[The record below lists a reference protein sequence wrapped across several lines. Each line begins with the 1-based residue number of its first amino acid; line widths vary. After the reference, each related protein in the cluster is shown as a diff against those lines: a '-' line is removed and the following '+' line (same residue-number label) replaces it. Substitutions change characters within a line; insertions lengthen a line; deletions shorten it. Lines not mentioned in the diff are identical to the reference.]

1 MPFLEDYV
9 LLEELGQGGFATVYK
24 VKHRQLGYIRAVR
37 VIHQLI
43 AQGENDATYQKFLRE
58 CRILLRLGN
67 GNHPNIVH
75 VYQPL
80 LRLQK
85 AVVEMD
91 YIDGENLDHYIKIH
105 SGFVP
110 ASEVI
115 RLVSDIGSA
124 LAYCHE
130 DIYQFCMDRE
140 EDNLQDDPEDGS
152 KVLIDDATRAR
163 LIEKYRVIH
172 NDLHS
177 GNVIRRHNGSY
188 VLLDFGLAI
197 DGDEVVRSSR
207 AVNGAP
213 EFKAPEKW
221 DDESLLTPQSD
232 IYSFG
237 VMLYEYMTG
246 RVPFPIKKGKAL
258 SLQDLFRLGNAHKT
272 QIPDSIYELRKASYE
287 AANPGKTYERDYPQ
301 WLEDLVMKC
310 LEKKPED
317 RFKNGKELY
326 DFAIAHMEQDRSGAL
341 LEAIENL
348 KAENADLK
356 AENEALKAENAGL
369 KTEMAALKPEEEYME
384 ITDSSDDSQSGS
396 DSHSDSD
403 SQSDTSDDTTKK
415 SDRGWLWW
423 LLSGVAIVVC
433 IGVFGYLKFFSWDEP
448 TGYHEGHGYVDLG
461 LPSGLKWATCNV
473 SASGSS
479 DYGDYFAW
487 GKTSPKSTDVSDNHK
502 VWGDI
507 SGNPSLDAA
516 AAKWGGGWR
525 MPTKAEFQELIDNCT
540 WTWTT
545 HGGHHGYKVTGP
557 NGNSIF
563 LPAAGWL
570 DDGRSNIQ
578 SDVRGSYWS
587 SNEDSYLSFT
597 YDVIMV
603 RECSPEDGH
612 SIRPVIRFDE
622 ASYEDLSNS
631 GRANCYIV
639 SENGS
644 YKFPT
649 VKGNS
654 SDSVGDVKSVEVLW
668 ESFGTS
674 TSPEVGDLIKS
685 VSYSDGY
692 ITFQT
697 ADTFK
702 EGNAVIAARNA
713 SGTILWSWHIWLTD
727 QPGKCVYANNAGTMM
742 DRNLGATSATPG
754 DVGALGLLYQWGR
767 KDPFLGSSS
776 ISSSV
781 EAKSTITWP
790 SAVSSS
796 SSRGTVA
803 YATEHPTTIITGNSD
818 NEDWYYSGS
827 SSTNN
832 TRWRSTKTIYDPC
845 PAGWHVPDGGSYG
858 VWNKAGF
865 PEGENAHTYDSH
877 CKGMIFGSGISSPA
891 TWYSAAGFRD
901 ENDGSLAGVGYG
913 GYYWSVTPQ
922 SKYAHGLSVVHI
934 GYVAPTTFT
943 SRANGRSV
951 RCLQE

>member
-75 VYQPL
+75 IYQPL

-91 YIDGENLDHYIKIH
+91 YIDGEDLSHYLKNC

-110 ASEVI
+110 VHEVI
-115 RLVSDIGSA
+115 RLVSDISSA

-130 DIYQFCMDRE
+130 DIYRFCMDRA

-152 KVLIDDATRAR
+152 TVLIDDATRAR

-177 GNVIRRHNGSY
+177 GNVIRRGNGSY

-258 SLQDLFRLGNAHKT
+258 SLQDLFLLGNAHKT
-272 QIPDSIYELRKASYE
+272 QVPDSIYELRKAAYE

-326 DFAIAHMEQDRSGAL
+326 DFAIAHMEEDRFGAL

-348 KAENADLK
+348 KTENADLK

-369 KTEMAALKPEEEYME
+369 KAENQALRAEIAAHKPEEERLE
-384 ITDSSDDSQSGS
+384 ITDSSDDS
-396 DSHSDSD
+396 H
-403 SQSDTSDDTTKK
+403 SDTSDDTTKK
-415 SDRGWLWW
+415 YDRWLWW
-423 LLSGVAIVVC
+423 MVAGLVAVVVC
-433 IGVFGYLKFFSWDEP
+433 LAAFGYSKHFSWDEP
-448 TGYHEGHGYVDLG
+448 TGYHEGYGYVDLG
-461 LPSGLKWATCNV
+461 LPSGLKWATCNMG
-473 SASGSS
+473 ASGSS

-487 GKTSPKSTDVSDNHK
+487 GKTSPKSTDVSDYHK

-525 MPTKAEFQELIDNCT
+525 MPTKAEFQELQDNCT

-563 LPAAGWL
+563 LPSSASITGTEVNGKGEWGDYWANSIINSISPYSINFNSNMFWNAASP
-570 DDGRSNIQ
+570 RF
-578 SDVRGSYWS
+578 RGHA
-587 SNEDSYLSFT
+587 
-597 YDVIMV
+597 V
-603 RECSPEDGH
+603 
-612 SIRPVIRFDE
+612 RPVHGE
-622 ASYEDLSNS
+622 
-631 GRANCYIV
+631 YIV
-639 SENGS
+639 NKVSVNCDGGGRVKINGVV
-644 YKFPT
+644 T
-649 VKGNS
+649 
-654 SDSVGDVKSVEVLW
+654 
-668 ESFGTS
+668 TS
-674 TSPEVGDLIKS
+674 IVAPIIKS
-685 VSYSDGY
+685 
-692 ITFQT
+692 
-697 ADTFK
+697 
-702 EGNAVIAARNA
+702 
-713 SGTILWSWHIWLTD
+713 
-727 QPGKCVYANNAGTMM
+727 
-742 DRNLGATSATPG
+742 
-754 DVGALGLLYQWGR
+754 ALY
-767 KDPFLGSSS
+767 
-776 ISSSV
+776 
-781 EAKSTITWP
+781 
-790 SAVSSS
+790 
-796 SSRGTVA
+796 
-803 YATEHPTTIITGNSD
+803 
-818 NEDWYYSGS
+818 
-827 SSTNN
+827 
-832 TRWRSTKTIYDPC
+832 
-845 PAGWHVPDGGSYG
+845 
-858 VWNKAGF
+858 
-865 PEGENAHTYDSH
+865 
-877 CKGMIFGSGISSPA
+877 
-891 TWYSAAGFRD
+891 
-901 ENDGSLAGVGYG
+901 
-913 GYYWSVTPQ
+913 
-922 SKYAHGLSVVHI
+922 
-934 GYVAPTTFT
+934 
-943 SRANGRSV
+943 
-951 RCLQE
+951 

>member
-1 MPFLEDYV
+1 MSFLEDYV

-75 VYQPL
+75 IYQPL

-91 YIDGENLDHYIKIH
+91 YIDGEDLSHYLKNC

-110 ASEVI
+110 VQEVI
-115 RLVSDIGSA
+115 RLVSDISSA

-130 DIYQFCMDRE
+130 DIYRFCMDRE

-177 GNVIRRHNGSY
+177 GNVIRRGNGSY

-258 SLQDLFRLGNAHKT
+258 SLQALFLLGNAHKT
-272 QIPDSIYELRKASYE
+272 QIPDSIYELRKVSYE

-326 DFAIAHMEQDRSGAL
+326 DFAIAHMEEDRSGAL

-369 KTEMAALKPEEEYME
+369 KAEMAALKPEEEHME
-384 ITDSSDDSQSGS
+384 ITDSSD

-403 SQSDTSDDTTKK
+403 SQSDTSDDTGGKTGC
-415 SDRGWLWW
+415 GWLWW
-423 LLSGVAIVVC
+423 LLSGVVIVVC
-433 IGVFGYLKFFSWDEP
+433 IGVFGYLNFFSWDEP
-448 TGYHEGHGYVDLG
+448 TGYHEGYGYVDLG
-461 LPSGLKWATCNV
+461 LPSDLKWATCNV
-473 SASGSS
+473 GASGSS
-479 DYGDYFAW
+479 DYGNYFAW

-622 ASYEDLSNS
+622 AYCEDLSNS

-654 SDSVGDVKSVEVLW
+654 SESVGAVKSVEVLW

-776 ISSSV
+776 ISDDV

-790 SAVSSS
+790 DPVSSS
-796 SSRGTVA
+796 SSRGTIS
-803 YATEHPTTIITGNSD
+803 YATEHPTTFITYNT
-818 NEDWYYSGS
+818 NNNDWYYSGS
-827 SSTNN
+827 SSTDN
-832 TRWRSTKTIYDPC
+832 TRWQSTKTVYDPC
-845 PAGWHVPDGGSYG
+845 PAGWRVPDAG
-858 VWNKAGF
+858 VWNKARFLDG
-865 PEGENAHTYDSH
+865 AYDSH
-877 CKGMIFGSGISSPA
+877 FKGMLYSFGMSSPSS
-891 TWYSAAGFRD
+891 WYPAAGYQYY
-901 ENDGSLAGVGYG
+901 NTGSLYDVGYRG
-913 GYYWSVTPQ
+913 AYCSVTPVVYG
-922 SKYAHGLSVVHI
+922 YARGLGFGNDRDVYPTE
-934 GYVAPTTFT
+934 GY
-943 SRANGRSV
+943 RAYGQSV

>member
-221 DDESLLTPQSD
+221 DDEALLTPQSD

-237 VMLYEYMTG
+237 VMLYEYLTG
-246 RVPFPIKKGKAL
+246 RVPFPVKKGKAM
-258 SLQDLFRLGNAHKT
+258 SLQDLFLLGNAHKT
-272 QIPDSIYELRKASYE
+272 QIPDSIYEVRKAAYE
-287 AANPGKTYERDYPQ
+287 TANPGKTYELDYPQ

-326 DFAIAHMEQDRSGAL
+326 DFAMAHMEEDRAGGL
-341 LEAIENL
+341 LETIENL

-356 AENEALKAENAGL
+356 AENEALKAENQALKAENAGL
-369 KTEMAALKPEEEYME
+369 KAEMGLIKPDEEHME
-384 ITDSSDDSQSGS
+384 ITDSSDDS
-396 DSHSDSD
+396 HSYADSD
-403 SQSDTSDDTTKK
+403 SDTSDNTGRKTGR
-415 SDRGWLWW
+415 SWVWW
-423 LLSGVAIVVC
+423 LLAGVVIAVC

-473 SASGSS
+473 GASNSS

-487 GKTSPKSTDVSDNHK
+487 GKTSPKSTDVSDYHK

-516 AAKWGGGWR
+516 AAQWGGGWR

-570 DDGRSNIQ
+570 YDGRSNIQ

-622 ASYEDLSNS
+622 AYCEDLSNS

-639 SENGS
+639 SEEGS

-654 SDSVGDVKSVEVLW
+654 SESVGAVKSVEVLW

-697 ADTFK
+697 ADVFK

-754 DVGALGLLYQWGR
+754 EVGALGLLYQWGR

-803 YATEHPTTIITGNSD
+803 YATEHPTTFITYNT
-818 NEDWYYSGS
+818 NNYDWYYSGS
-827 SSTNN
+827 SSTDK
-832 TRWRSTKTIYDPC
+832 TRWQSTKTIYDPC
-845 PAGWHVPDGGSYG
+845 PAGWHVPDGGTYG

-865 PEGENAHTYDSH
+865 KDQSYDSSD
-877 CKGMIFGSGISSPA
+877 KGVLFGSGISSPA
-891 TWYSAAGFRD
+891 TWYPAAGYRSGS
-901 ENDGSLAGVGYG
+901 DGSLGGAGYFGYSL
-913 GYYWSVTPQ
+913 SVTLNGN
-922 SKYAHGLSVVHI
+922 YAYSLGFSGNGSVDRVCWCYRVSGL
-934 GYVAPTTFT
+934 
-943 SRANGRSV
+943 SV